1 MADDVEHLRYQ
12 VATAC
17 RILGMLGL
25 VRESTGHV
33 SARIPGTDERGQ
45 STQTVVQRRARQRR
59 KMHHPDHRQ
68 HHGHRAAAEDAGE
81 HAPLEGVLPAAQDP
95 GLADRL
101 AERQAVNEARE
112 ARAAKRE
119 AAKKQREAEQAAE
132 KARAAEAAAEAE
144 REAERLKAA
153 AEADEAER
161 EILLAAEQKAAR
173 DARYAARKAAK
184 KQRRKG

>member
-1 MADDVEHLRYQ
+1 MSNYKDPDFQTRQSSA
-12 VATAC
+12 ATAKKA
-17 RILGMLGL
+17 ML
-25 VRESTGHV
+25 E
-33 SARIPGTDERGQ
+33 
-45 STQTVVQRRARQRR
+45 
-59 KMHHPDHRQ
+59 K
-68 HHGHRAAAEDAGE
+68 HRAASE
-81 HAPLEGVLPAAQDP
+81 DP
-95 GLADRL
+95 GL
-101 AERQAVNEARE
+101 AERQAERQAVVEARQ
-112 ARAAKRE
+112 ARAVKRE
-119 AAKKQREAEQAAE
+119 AAKKQLEAEKAVE